1 MAKRQS
7 KSKPPVVNVSQT
19 VSTTVNAWDST
30 AFAKLLEEQAQ
41 ANETAIKALESTM
54 AVAGANQQQLAE
66 QISQSTMMKDIRDVL
81 MQQLNDKKIHEET
94 EKLKKIEERKAQQ
107 LQNHIN
113 RQIELTKQNAEAT
126 ERLNRVRA
134 EESKA
139 IANLA
144 QGMQTFKTI
153 GERFADMK
161 KGLGEKLSLRGM
173 MKAVNVGGI
182 FNKSIAREDF
192 IKQQKAIDPTKSR
205 KELTENF
212 KGAQTA
218 SKNIKRNEAEL
229 EEFKKTTGLSDADVA
244 KTAKG
249 KELLSKRENLASEY
263 SKFDVRSQF
272 SKQGGEEKTP
282 TAAFASAGEQ
292 QEAANEQLKVQG
304 AQADLLTKIEENT
317 RPGGTPTTKAAAGG
331 ESGGMGGAG
340 ILGGIGAGLAALG
353 KGLKAL
359 GSGAGRGIQV
369 FLRGL
374 ASGLAALANPLVL
387 VGLAAATL
395 AIMGIGKALQMAAP
409 FMEALAPVLIKVADV
424 IQNVFVAA
432 IEKIPEVIKGVGDV
446 IMGVISAISDSIIAI
461 IDAVVTSIE
470 RLAAIDGGALTTVAG
485 GLFAISGAMAAFGAG
500 SAIAGV
506 GNLVSGLLGAVTP
519 GGSAVDQIMKLGESG
534 PNIEKAGIGVEKLAA
549 GMKAFSAIDTDKIK
563 AIAALPT
570 DKIAA
575 MGAAMGAAGLVNG
588 KSAENRALD
597 AQAAGGGGNKT
608 SVVAPTINNTTRQT
622 QLIKPPVRNQE
633 SSVGSWLRSK
643 YS

>member
-7 KSKPPVVNVSQT
+7 KNQPATPVVNVS
-19 VSTTVNAWDST
+19 TTTNVNAWDST
-30 AFAKLLEEQAQ
+30 AFAKLLDEQAR

-81 MQQLNDKKIHEET
+81 MQQLNDKKITEET

-126 ERLNRVRA
+126 EKLNRVRA
-134 EESKA
+134 EESKT

-173 MKAVNVGGI
+173 MKSVNVGGI

-192 IKQQKAIDPTKSR
+192 IKQQKAIDPTKTR

-263 SKFDVRSQF
+263 SKFDVRSNLT
-272 SKQGGEEKTP
+272 KGEEEKTP

-317 RPGGTPTTKAAAGG
+317 RPGGKATAATASSD
-331 ESGGMGGAG
+331 SGGGGG

-359 GSGAGRGIQV
+359 GAGAGRGIQV

-374 ASGLAALANPLVL
+374 AIGLASLANPATLI
-387 VGLAAATL
+387 GLGAITL
-395 AIMGIGKALQMAAP
+395 AIMGIGKALEMAAP
-409 FMEALAPVLIKVADV
+409 FMEAFAPVLMKVV
-424 IQNVFVAA
+424 ETIQTVFVAA
-432 IEKIPEVIKGVGDV
+432 IEKIPETIKAIGEV
-446 IMGVISAISDSIIAI
+446 IMGVIGAISDSIVAI
-461 IDAVVTSIE
+461 IDAVTSSIE
-470 RLAAIDGGALTTVAG
+470 RLAAIDGSNLLQVGAGLGAVALG
-485 GLFAISGAMAAFGAG
+485 MAAFGAG
-500 SAIAGV
+500 TAVAGV
-506 GNLVSGLLGAVTP
+506 GNLVGGLLGAVTP

-534 PNIEKAGIGVEKLAA
+534 PNIEKAGIGVEKLAS
-549 GMKAFSAIDTDKIK
+549 GLRAFSAIDTDKIK

-575 MGAAMGAAGLVNG
+575 MGAAMGAAGLVNS

-597 AQAAGGGGNKT
+597 GKSGGNTGNT

-633 SSVGSWLRSK
+633 SSLSSWQRSK
-643 YS
+643 YA

>member
-7 KSKPPVVNVSQT
+7 KNQPATPVVNVS
-19 VSTTVNAWDST
+19 TTTNVNAWDST
-30 AFAKLLEEQAQ
+30 AFAKLLDEQAR

-81 MQQLNDKKIHEET
+81 MQQLNDKKITEET

-126 ERLNRVRA
+126 EKLNRVRA

-173 MKAVNVGGI
+173 MKSVNVGGI

-192 IKQQKAIDPTKSR
+192 IKQQKAIDPTKTR

-244 KTAKG
+244 KTARG

-263 SKFDVRSQF
+263 SKFDVRSNLT
-272 SKQGGEEKTP
+272 KGEEEKTP

-317 RPGGTPTTKAAAGG
+317 RPGGKATAAAASSD
-331 ESGGMGGAG
+331 SGGGGG

-353 KGLKAL
+353 KGLQAL

-374 ASGLAALANPLVL
+374 ASGLAALANPATLI
-387 VGLAAATL
+387 GLGAVTL
-395 AIMGIGKALQMAAP
+395 AIMGIGKALEMAAP
-409 FMEALAPVLIKVADV
+409 FMEAFAPVLMKVV
-424 IQNVFVAA
+424 ETIQTVFVAA
-432 IEKIPEVIKGVGDV
+432 IEKIPETIKAIGEV
-446 IMGVISAISDSIIAI
+446 IMGVIGAISDSIVAI
-461 IDAVVTSIE
+461 IDAVTSSIE
-470 RLAAIDGGALTTVAG
+470 RLAAIDGSNLLQVGAGLGAVALG
-485 GLFAISGAMAAFGAG
+485 MAAFGAG
-500 SAIAGV
+500 TAVAGV
-506 GNLVSGLLGAVTP
+506 GNLVGGLLGAVTP

-534 PNIEKAGIGVEKLAA
+534 PNIEKAGIGVEKLAS
-549 GMKAFSAIDTDKIK
+549 GLRAFSAIDTDKIK

-575 MGAAMGAAGLVNG
+575 MGAAMGAAGLVNS
-588 KSAENRALD
+588 KSAENRA
-597 AQAAGGGGNKT
+597 AEGQSGGGGGNT

-633 SSVGSWLRSK
+633 SSLSSWQRSK
-643 YS
+643 YA

>member
-7 KSKPPVVNVSQT
+7 KNQPATPVVNVS
-19 VSTTVNAWDST
+19 TTTNVNAWDST
-30 AFAKLLEEQAQ
+30 AFAKLLDEQAR

-81 MQQLNDKKIHEET
+81 MQQLNDKKITEET

-126 ERLNRVRA
+126 EKLNRVRA

-173 MKAVNVGGI
+173 MKSVNVGGI

-192 IKQQKAIDPTKSR
+192 IKQQKAIDPTKTR

-263 SKFDVRSQF
+263 SKFDVRSNLT
-272 SKQGGEEKTP
+272 KGEEEKTP

-317 RPGGTPTTKAAAGG
+317 RPGGKATAAAASSD
-331 ESGGMGGAG
+331 SGGGGG

-353 KGLKAL
+353 KGLQAL

-374 ASGLAALANPLVL
+374 AIGLASLANPATLI
-387 VGLAAATL
+387 GLGAITL
-395 AIMGIGKALQMAAP
+395 AIMGIGKALEMAAP
-409 FMEALAPVLIKVADV
+409 FMEAFAPVLMKVV
-424 IQNVFVAA
+424 ETIQTVFVAA
-432 IEKIPEVIKGVGDV
+432 IEKIPETIKAIGEV
-446 IMGVISAISDSIIAI
+446 IMGVIGAISDSIVAI
-461 IDAVVTSIE
+461 IDAVTSSIE
-470 RLAAIDGGALTTVAG
+470 RLAAIDGSNLLQVGAGLGAVALG
-485 GLFAISGAMAAFGAG
+485 MAAFGAG

-506 GNLVSGLLGAVTP
+506 GNLVGGLLGAVTP

-534 PNIEKAGIGVEKLAA
+534 PNIEKAGIGVEKLAS
-549 GMKAFSAIDTDKIK
+549 GLRAFSAIDTDKIK

-575 MGAAMGAAGLVNG
+575 MGAAMGAAGLVNS
-588 KSAENRALD
+588 KSAENRA
-597 AQAAGGGGNKT
+597 AEGQSGGGGGNT

-633 SSVGSWLRSK
+633 SSLSSWQRSK
-643 YS
+643 YA

>member
-30 AFAKLLEEQAQ
+30 AFAKLLDEQAQ

-81 MQQLNDKKIHEET
+81 MQQLNDKKITEET

-107 LQNHIN
+107 LQNHVN

-126 ERLNRVRA
+126 EKLNRVRA

-173 MKAVNVGGI
+173 MKSVNVGGI

-192 IKQQKAIDPTKSR
+192 IKQQKAIDPTKTR

-263 SKFDVRSQF
+263 SKFDVKSNLT
-272 SKQGGEEKTP
+272 KGEEEKTP

-331 ESGGMGGAG
+331 ESGGIGGAG

-409 FMEALAPVLIKVADV
+409 FMEALAPVLMKVADV

-446 IMGVISAISDSIIAI
+446 IMGVIGAISDSILAI

-470 RLAAIDGGALTTVAG
+470 RLAAIDGGALATVAG

-575 MGAAMGAAGLVNG
+575 MGAAMGAAGLVNS
-588 KSAENRALD
+588 KSAENRA
-597 AQAAGGGGNKT
+597 AERQSGGGGGNT

-622 QLIKPPVRNQE
+622 QLIKPPNRN
-633 SSVGSWLRSK
+633 
-643 YS
+643 

>member
-7 KSKPPVVNVSQT
+7 KNQPATPVVNVS
-19 VSTTVNAWDST
+19 TTTNVNAWDST
-30 AFAKLLEEQAQ
+30 AFAKLLDEQAR

-81 MQQLNDKKIHEET
+81 MQQLNDKKITEET

-126 ERLNRVRA
+126 EKLNRVRA

-173 MKAVNVGGI
+173 MKSVNVGGI

-192 IKQQKAIDPTKSR
+192 IKQQKAIDPTKTR

-263 SKFDVRSQF
+263 SKFDVRSNLT
-272 SKQGGEEKTP
+272 KGEEEKTP

-317 RPGGTPTTKAAAGG
+317 RPGGKATAAAASSD
-331 ESGGMGGAG
+331 SGGGGG

-353 KGLKAL
+353 KGLQAL

-374 ASGLAALANPLVL
+374 ASGLAALANPATLI
-387 VGLAAATL
+387 GLGAVTL
-395 AIMGIGKALQMAAP
+395 AIMGIGKALEMAAP
-409 FMEALAPVLIKVADV
+409 FMEAFAPVLMKVV
-424 IQNVFVAA
+424 ETIQTVFVAA
-432 IEKIPEVIKGVGDV
+432 IEKIPETIRAIGEV
-446 IMGVISAISDSIIAI
+446 IMGVIGAISDSIVAI
-461 IDAVVTSIE
+461 IDAVTSSIE
-470 RLAAIDGGALTTVAG
+470 RLAAIDGSNLLQVGAGLGAVALG
-485 GLFAISGAMAAFGAG
+485 MAAFGAG
-500 SAIAGV
+500 TAVAGV
-506 GNLVSGLLGAVTP
+506 GNLVGGLLGAVTP

-534 PNIEKAGIGVEKLAA
+534 PNIEKAGIGVEKLAS
-549 GMKAFSAIDTDKIK
+549 GLRAFSAIDTDKIK

-575 MGAAMGAAGLVNG
+575 MGAAMGAAGLVNS
-588 KSAENRALD
+588 KSAENRA
-597 AQAAGGGGNKT
+597 AEGQSGGGSGNT

-633 SSVGSWLRSK
+633 SSLSSWQRSK
-643 YS
+643 YA